1 MSVKSQK
8 FLSLL
13 SLLLLTGLAAVML
26 ACSSE
31 PAPTPAGF
39 GEVITEAAPAPTA
52 TPALPPT
59 ATAAPSAPADP
70 PAPRPTATPEPVPTA
85 MPTAQ
90 PTPVPEPTATPAPT
104 ATPQPTATPL
114 PPTPTPQPTTLLSP
128 APAEF
133 DIEEKQTFQ
142 VNTDLPDGA
151 SVWVGYNYEDDTGTL
166 SLRGCPAQPRDG
178 VPFNDGDTFT
188 IKACF
193 PGTVTMR
200 LYRNGTDELLESYSV
215 VINPS
220 GATAS
225 LSPVPEEF
233 DIEGKQTFQVNTDLP
248 DGASVWVGYN
258 YEDDTGTLSL
268 RGCPAQPRDG
278 VPFNDGD
285 TFTIKACFPGT
296 VTMRLYRNGTDEL
309 LESYSVVINPS
320 GATASLSP
328 VPEEF
333 DIEEK
338 QTFQVNTDLPD
349 GASVWVGYNY
359 EDDTGTLSLRG
370 CPAQPRDGVPFNDG
384 DTFTIKACFPG
395 TVTMRLYRHG
405 TDELL
410 ESYTVTVNPSAGT
423 ASLSPAPAEFTVEEK
438 QSFQVNTDLP
448 DNAAVW
454 VGVNYGDYTG
464 TLGFDSCPGEPQAG
478 KRFQNGDSLVLKAC
492 SSGTATVHLYRH
504 GTDEL
509 LQSYSVTVNPS
520 GATASLSPPPQEFA
534 IEEEQSFQVNADLPE
549 NASVRVGV
557 NYGEDTGVLG
567 FAGCPG
573 DPLADIKFGNGDSLV
588 LKACSPGTATV
599 RLYQS
604 GTSELLES
612 YTVTIE

>member
-8 FLSLL
+8 FLSRL

-26 ACSSE
+26 GCSSE

-59 ATAAPSAPADP
+59 TTAAPPAPADP

-85 MPTAQ
+85 MPTAE

-114 PPTPTPQPTTLLSP
+114 PPTPTPLPLNLLSP
-128 APAEF
+128 APREF

-142 VNTDLPDGA
+142 LNTANLPDGA

-178 VPFNDGDTFT
+178 VRLNDGDTFT

-193 PGTVTMR
+193 PGMVTMR

-215 VINPS
+215 IINPS
-220 GATAS
+220 
-225 LSPVPEEF
+225 
-233 DIEGKQTFQVNTDLP
+233 D
-248 DGASVWVGYN
+248 
-258 YEDDTGTLSL
+258 
-268 RGCPAQPRDG
+268 
-278 VPFNDGD
+278 
-285 TFTIKACFPGT
+285 
-296 VTMRLYRNGTDEL
+296 
-309 LESYSVVINPS
+309 
-320 GATASLSP
+320 
-328 VPEEF
+328 
-333 DIEEK
+333 
-338 QTFQVNTDLPD
+338 
-349 GASVWVGYNY
+349 
-359 EDDTGTLSLRG
+359 
-370 CPAQPRDGVPFNDG
+370 
-384 DTFTIKACFPG
+384 
-395 TVTMRLYRHG
+395 
-405 TDELL
+405 
-410 ESYTVTVNPSAGT
+410 GT
-423 ASLSPAPAEFTVEEK
+423 ASLSPPPEEFTVEDK

-478 KRFQNGDSLVLKAC
+478 KRFRNGDSFVLKAC
-492 SSGTATVHLYRH
+492 SSGTATVHLYRN

-509 LQSYSVTVNPS
+509 LESYAVTVNPS

-534 IEEEQSFQVNADLPE
+534 IEEEQSFQVSADLPE
-549 NASVRVGV
+549 NVSVRVGV
-557 NYGEDTGVLG
+557 NYEGDTGVLG

-573 DPLADIKFGNGDSLV
+573 EPLADIKFGNGDSLV

-604 GTSELLES
+604 GTAELLES

>member
-13 SLLLLTGLAAVML
+13 SLLLLTGLAVVML
-26 ACSSE
+26 GCSSE
-31 PAPTPAGF
+31 PASTPAGF
-39 GEVITEAAPAPTA
+39 GEVITEAAPTLTA

-59 ATAAPSAPADP
+59 ATAAPPAPAVP
-70 PAPRPTATPEPVPTA
+70 PAPRPTATPELVPTA
-85 MPTAQ
+85 TPTAE

-114 PPTPTPQPTTLLSP
+114 PPTPTPLPTSWLSP
-128 APAEF
+128 APEEF
-133 DIEEKQTFQ
+133 DIEGKQSFQ
-142 VNTDLPDGA
+142 LNTDLPDDVVVWVGA
-151 SVWVGYNYEDDTGTL
+151 NYGDYTGTVGLHGCPAEPGNGAKFSNGDTFIIKACAPGTATVHLYRFGTDELLQSYSVTVHPSDATASLSPAPEEFDIEGKQSFQLNTDLPEESSVWVGVNYGDYTG
-166 SLRGCPAQPRDG
+166 SLGLHGCPAEPRSG
-178 VPFNDGDTFT
+178 VRFNNGDTFI
-188 IKACF
+188 IKACA
-193 PGTVTMR
+193 PGIATVH

-215 VINPS
+215 TVNPSGATASLSPAPEEFDIEGKQSFQLNTDLPEPASVWVGVNYGDYTGTLGLRGCPAEPRSGVEFRDGDTFIIKACAPGMATVHLYRNGTDELLESYSVIINPS

-233 DIEGKQTFQVNTDLP
+233 DI
-248 DGASVWVGYN
+248 
-258 YEDDTGTLSL
+258 
-268 RGCPAQPRDG
+268 
-278 VPFNDGD
+278 
-285 TFTIKACFPGT
+285 
-296 VTMRLYRNGTDEL
+296 
-309 LESYSVVINPS
+309 
-320 GATASLSP
+320 
-328 VPEEF
+328 
-333 DIEEK
+333 
-338 QTFQVNTDLPD
+338 
-349 GASVWVGYNY
+349 
-359 EDDTGTLSLRG
+359 
-370 CPAQPRDGVPFNDG
+370 
-384 DTFTIKACFPG
+384 
-395 TVTMRLYRHG
+395 
-405 TDELL
+405 
-410 ESYTVTVNPSAGT
+410 
-423 ASLSPAPAEFTVEEK
+423 EEK

-492 SSGTATVHLYRH
+492 SSGMAMVHLYRN

-509 LQSYSVTVNPS
+509 LESYAVTVNPS
-520 GATASLSPPPQEFA
+520 GATASLSPPPQQFA

-549 NASVRVGV
+549 NASIRVGV

-573 DPLADIKFGNGDSLV
+573 EPLADIKFGNGDSFV

-604 GTSELLES
+604 GTAELLES